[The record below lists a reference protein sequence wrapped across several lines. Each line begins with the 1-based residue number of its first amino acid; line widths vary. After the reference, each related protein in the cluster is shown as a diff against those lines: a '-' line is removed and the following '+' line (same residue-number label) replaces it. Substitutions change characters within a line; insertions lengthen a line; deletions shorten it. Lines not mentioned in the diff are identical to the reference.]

1 MKMPAA
7 SSVKESG
14 AKSIEV
20 NKAVEP
26 NVDLGNLLLED
37 FDPLDAEQYKVSGA
51 VYLKEVARNNAQFLV
66 NQLWQLPTKRVEDVI
81 VAVLPKPTT
90 ILPRE
95 KEVPKVRP
103 LTKWQQYAK
112 TKGILN
118 KKKERMVWDGVS
130 QSWKPSWGYQRANN
144 PEADWMVEIPDQKDP
159 YRDYYGERK
168 DEKKERV
175 AKNELQRLR
184 NIAKASGGGAA
195 AEGIGLNLDK
205 KNSKEVAKQLDR
217 ALHSTASL
225 GKYNEKLSK
234 ERPVKEGKKRKFEP
248 NENAMRKEKD
258 KSMEIWKR
266 MDTKKPKLD
275 IEKAVSTKMRGG
287 KKTDRMDKDD
297 DDEDDGGER
306 QKKGKRSSGVSG
318 GRGKST
324 RGAKGSKRRGKM
336 QDNNRKKHP
345 SKGKR

>member
-1 MKMPAA
+1 MPAA
-7 SSVKESG
+7 SDKPESG

-37 FDPLDAEQYKVSGA
+37 FDPLDADQYKTNGGA
-51 VYLKEVARNNAQFLV
+51 YLKEVARNNAQFLV
-66 NQLWQLPTKRVEDVI
+66 NKLWQLPTKRIEDVI
-81 VAVLPKPTT
+81 VAVLPKPTA

-95 KEVPKVRP
+95 KAVPKVRP

-118 KKKERMVWDGVS
+118 KKKDRKVWDGET
-130 QSWKPSWGYQRANN
+130 QTWKPTWGYQRANN

-184 NIAKASGGGAA
+184 NIAKASGGGPA
-195 AEGIGLNLDK
+195 AEGIGMNLEK

-248 NENAMRKEKD
+248 NETAISKEKD
-258 KSMEIWKR
+258 KSLEIWKR

-275 IEKAVSTKMRGG
+275 IEKAVSTKIRGRG
-287 KKTDRMDKDD
+287 KKAERTNDEDD
-297 DDEDDGGER
+297 DDDFGGET
-306 QKKGKRSSGVSG
+306 QKKRKRSSGSG
-318 GRGKST
+318 GRSKARPS
-324 RGAKGSKRRGKM
+324 KGSKRRGKM
-336 QDNNRKKHP
+336 HDNNKKKHP